1 MSVRLSDT
9 PSRPSGTPI
18 PVNTFEI
25 SLRQN
30 VILRDDI
37 FIIFSARDL
46 QAANICLHSAYAING
61 DFGVSFLL
69 VSQFHNWS
77 FETSIPPPALAESPY
92 LWPNLN
98 RSVRLVCLVILL
110 IWADPVSQDATLSW
124 NFTTFH
130 PMTYNLFF
138 KVWCSALNQIVPL
151 WAISPVSDS
160 ASPIRWQEFL
170 PMPCYL
176 LLSQDHP
183 QNHPIPWPE
192 TVHSASIYR
201 PQTTARSWTALP

>member
-130 PMTYNLFF
+130 PMTYNLILQGLMLSAESN
-138 KVWCSALNQIVPL
+138 CSSLGHFTCLRFSQPHKMAGIPPN
-151 WAISPVSDS
+151 AM
-160 ASPIRWQEFL
+160 L
-170 PMPCYL
+170 PA
-176 LLSQDHP
+176 
-183 QNHPIPWPE
+183 
-192 TVHSASIYR
+192 VV
-201 PQTTARSWTALP
+201 ARSPSKSSHPLTWNHALGFYL